1 MLSPLSG
8 VLYPQGVKMKKVLKY
23 LGIGILS
30 VVIFFVGI
38 AIFTSSNSVN
48 HEQVF
53 VPYIEKI
60 IPELTTWEQEA
71 YKTHMSKKAFEGA
84 TKAQWNLYLS
94 KLSQLGSLQSIGLP
108 ELQQSKTFSSMSGS
122 TTTYAVYLVPVTF
135 DTGLAHVQL
144 SIESKDDKI
153 QINSV
158 KFLSDI
164 LML

>member
-1 MLSPLSG
+1 
-8 VLYPQGVKMKKVLKY
+8 MKKVLKY

-30 VVIFFVGI
+30 VVIFFISI

-60 IPELTTWEQEA
+60 IQLTTWEQEA

-108 ELQQSKTFSSMSGS
+108 ELQQSKTFSSVSGS
-122 TTTYAVYLVPVTF
+122 TTTHAVYLVPLTF
-135 DTGLAHVQL
+135 DTGLAHVQ
-144 SIESKDDKI
+144 KH
-153 QINSV
+153 
-158 KFLSDI
+158 
-164 LML
+164 

>member
-1 MLSPLSG
+1 
-8 VLYPQGVKMKKVLKY
+8 MKKVFKY

-30 VVIFFVGI
+30 LVIFFVGI
-38 AIFTSSNSVN
+38 AILTSSKSVD

-53 VPYIEKI
+53 VPYIEKT

-71 YKTHMSKKAFEGA
+71 YKTHMSKEAFEGA

-94 KLSQLGSLQSIGLP
+94 KFSHLGSLQSIGVP
-108 ELQQSKTFSSMSGS
+108 ELQQSKTLSSISGS
-122 TTTYAVYLVPVTF
+122 STTYAVYLVPVTF

-144 SIESKDDKI
+144 GIESKNDKI